1 MCSFQNHLIIRHK
14 QLTKVVV
21 RSSQPALIV
30 PTGRLEANVEFDE
43 EDVES
48 DLQVSLSQAS
58 LDISAFCFSSQQV
71 RLDGLSL

>member
-1 MCSFQNHLIIRHK
+1 M
-14 QLTKVVV
+14 
-21 RSSQPALIV
+21 LIV
-30 PTGRLEANVEFDE
+30 PTGRLELNVEFDE

-71 RLDGLSL
+71 QLDGLSL

>member
-1 MCSFQNHLIIRHK
+1 M
-14 QLTKVVV
+14 
-21 RSSQPALIV
+21 
-30 PTGRLEANVEFDE
+30 PTGRLEENEEFDE

-71 RLDGLSL
+71 RVDGLNL